1 MSATTRA
8 MAAIQLKTE
17 LPGPRSRALMERRAA
32 AVPRGPVQATPL
44 FVEEAKGAVIVDV
57 DGNRLLDFAGGIGCL
72 NVGHADP
79 GVVRAIQEQAERYT
93 HGCFHVT
100 PYEGYVRLAERMN
113 ALVPGPF
120 AKKTMFAN
128 SGAEAVENAVKIARA
143 ATGRPAVIAFED
155 GFHGRT
161 LLALTLTSKVHPYK
175 AGFGPF
181 APEVYRA
188 PYPYAY
194 RCPQAAA
201 PHASCTDHS
210 IAAIEEMFKRHVA
223 ADQVAAIL
231 VEPVLGEGGFV
242 VPPADWLPRL
252 GVLASRHGILLI
264 ADEVQT
270 GLGRTG
276 RTWAVE
282 HSGVVPDILI
292 AAKSIA
298 GGMSLSSITGRAE
311 VMDAAGPGGLGGT
324 FGGNPVA
331 VAAAHAVL
339 DVMEKGQLQ
348 ARAVRIGE
356 AFAARAAVWRERFEV
371 VGDVR
376 GVGAMWA
383 LELVKDRASRA
394 PAKDETSAVAER
406 CWRRGLVTITAGTYG
421 NVIRTLMPL
430 VLSDAE
436 LQEGLD
442 VLEAA
447 LAEALTPVRA

>member
-1 MSATTRA
+1 M
-8 MAAIQLKTE
+8 
-17 LPGPRSRALMERRAA
+17 
-32 AVPRGPVQATPL
+32 
-44 FVEEAKGAVIVDV
+44 
-57 DGNRLLDFAGGIGCL
+57 
-72 NVGHADP
+72 
-79 GVVRAIQEQAERYT
+79 
-93 HGCFHVT
+93 
-100 PYEGYVRLAERMN
+100 RLAERMN

-194 RCPQAAA
+194 RCPQGSS
-201 PHASCTDHS
+201 HASCTDHS
-210 IAAIEEMFKRHVA
+210 IAAIEEMFKRYVA
-223 ADQVAAIL
+223 ADQVAAVI

-252 GVLASRHGILLI
+252 RELTERHGILLI

-270 GLGRTG
+270 GFGRTG

-292 AAKSIA
+292 AAKSLA
-298 GGMSLSSITGRAE
+298 GGMPLSSITGKAE

-339 DVMEKGQLQ
+339 DVMEGGELQ
-348 ARAVRIGE
+348 ARAMRIGE
-356 AFAARAAVWRERFEV
+356 TFAARARSWRERFDI

-376 GVGAMWA
+376 GIGAMWA
-383 LELVKDRASRA
+383 VELVKDRASRA
-394 PAKDETSAVAER
+394 PAKDETAAVAQR
-406 CWRRGLVTITAGTYG
+406 CWQRGLVTITAGTYG
-421 NVIRTLMPL
+421 NVLRTLMPL
-430 VLSDAE
+430 VVSDAE
-436 LQEGLD
+436 LEEGLD
-442 VLEAA
+442 VLEGA
-447 LAEALTPVRA
+447 LGE

>member
-8 MAAIQLKTE
+8 VTAIQLKTE

-44 FVEEAKGAVIVDV
+44 FIEEAKGAVIVDV

-72 NVGHADP
+72 NVGHASP
-79 GVVRAIQEQAERYT
+79 EVVRAIQEQAARFT

-100 PYEGYVRLAERMN
+100 PYESYVRLAERMN

-188 PYPYAY
+188 PYPYTY
-194 RCPQAAA
+194 RCPDRSS
-201 PHASCTDHS
+201 HASCTDHS

-223 ADQVAAIL
+223 ADQVAAVI

-252 GVLASRHGILLI
+252 RELTQRHGILLI

-270 GLGRTG
+270 GFGRTG

-292 AAKSIA
+292 AAKSLA
-298 GGMSLSSITGRAE
+298 GGMPLSSITGKAE

-339 DVMEKGQLQ
+339 DVMERGELQ
-348 ARAVRIGE
+348 ARAMRIGE
-356 AFAARAAVWRERFEV
+356 TFAARARSWRERFPI

-383 LELVKDRASRA
+383 VELVKDRASRA
-394 PAKDETSAVAER
+394 PAKDETSAVAQR
-406 CWRRGLVTITAGTYG
+406 CWQRGLVTITAGTYG
-421 NVIRTLMPL
+421 NVLRTLMPL
-430 VLSDAE
+430 VVSDAE
-436 LQEGLD
+436 LEEGLD
-442 VLEAA
+442 VLESA
-447 LAEALTPVRA
+447 LGE